1 MELLL
6 CRMYICFPIP
16 SWFPA
21 PIRQYSIPHI
31 RQFPLSNMPNLRL
44 LRFEMRFSRRIDLFG
59 CSDPFEFL
67 SWCLNPGLYHLT
79 VSFLPAC
86 VFLFPFSEKCSHCS
100 RNSIALFFSFRFV
113 FCQKELEQRCYNAKT
128 ESQNCT
134 YLQYCL
140 KHQNAFR
147 ILYIF
152 CG

>member
-6 CRMYICFPIP
+6 CRMYICFPFMVP
-16 SWFPA
+16 CSSMTMQHTAYSTVSSVQYAKSTPA
-21 PIRQYSIPHI
+21 AVWNAVFSED
-31 RQFPLSNMPNLRL
+31 
-44 LRFEMRFSRRIDLFG
+44 RFIWR
-59 CSDPFEFL
+59 SDSFEFL